1 MLQAGSTFS
10 FDNRDLLLGNLGNQI
25 TAQLAFHAPARTAL
39 EQGIE
44 SVHGSDWASIGQVS

>member
-1 MLQAGSTFS
+1 MLQVGSTFS
-10 FDNRDLLLGNLGNQI
+10 FDDRDLLLGNLGDQI